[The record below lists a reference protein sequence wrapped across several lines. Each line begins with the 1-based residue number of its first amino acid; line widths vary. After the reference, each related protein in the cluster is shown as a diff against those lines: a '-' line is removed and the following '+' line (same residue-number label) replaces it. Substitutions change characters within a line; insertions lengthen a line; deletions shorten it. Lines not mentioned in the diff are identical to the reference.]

1 MAVRTR
7 IQTFVDG
14 FNLYH
19 AIANLNQP
27 HLKWVD
33 LRRLV
38 SVFIDPAQHELKEVF
53 YFSAFATWLPAQYS
67 RHQRYVEALKAN
79 GCTPVMGQFKAKD
92 RSCKKCGAHWV
103 GHEEKETDVNI
114 ALWLLREAYKDNFD
128 EAFIVSRDSDLT
140 PAIRMVAA
148 EFPHKSIKIITPPG
162 AGHSKEMAQIVGNKK
177 LAAIKPIHLERS
189 LLPAKVISSESGLV
203 VVERPL
209 EYKPAV
215 EPRLS

>member
-1 MAVRTR
+1 MAARTR

-19 AIANLNQP
+19 AIANLNRP

-33 LRRLV
+33 LRKLV
-38 SVFIDPAQHELKEVF
+38 LTFTDPNQHELREVF
-53 YFSAFATWLPAQYS
+53 YFSAFATWLPSQYR
-67 RHQRYVEALKAN
+67 RHQLYVEALKAA

-92 RSCKKCGAHWV
+92 RSCKSCGAHWT

-114 ALWLLREAYKDNFD
+114 ALWLLREAYKDGFD

-140 PAIRMVAA
+140 PAVRMVVE
-148 EFPHKSIKIITPPG
+148 EFPHKSIKIISPPN

-177 LAAIKPIHLERS
+177 LASIKPIHLERS
-189 LLPAKVISSESGLV
+189 LLPQKVHSAETGLV
-203 VVERPL
+203 IVDRPVEYDP
-209 EYKPAV
+209 PA
-215 EPRLS
+215 